1 MLLVANTLNIN
12 YLGLA
17 FGCIV
22 ALTGLIIAVSAFIMP
37 SSKSKR
43 RGSAS
48 VKRTRINYQKP
59 HNKKYKTKIKYK

>member
-1 MLLVANTLNIN
+1 MLFFANTLNIN
-12 YLGLA
+12 YYGLA

-22 ALTGLIIAVSAFIMP
+22 VLAGLIIAVSAFIMP
-37 SSKSKR
+37 SAKSRR

-59 HNKKYKTKIKYK
+59 SGKKYKTKIKYK